1 MAVRFRDTRA
11 RFRERARFLGLETNP
26 LPIVGAALAGA
37 LMLTFSFSA
46 NPGMDSVP
54 RTLLCCSPLILT
66 IGYIWGL
73 KTGRRP
79 SFDRDLLMYFL
90 NGKSVAPL
98 SPGLQ
103 PLHPGIRQKTKKI
116 GLRSRLLNARLKKQL
131 LNS

>member
-37 LMLTFSFSA
+37 LMLTFSFSV
-46 NPGMDSVP
+46 NPGMDSFV

-90 NGKSVAPL
+90 NGKSVSPL
-98 SPGLQ
+98 SPQLQ
-103 PLHPGIRQKTKKI
+103 PLHPGIRRKTKNVK
-116 GLRSRLLNARLKKQL
+116 LERRFVEVVSRK
-131 LNS
+131 S